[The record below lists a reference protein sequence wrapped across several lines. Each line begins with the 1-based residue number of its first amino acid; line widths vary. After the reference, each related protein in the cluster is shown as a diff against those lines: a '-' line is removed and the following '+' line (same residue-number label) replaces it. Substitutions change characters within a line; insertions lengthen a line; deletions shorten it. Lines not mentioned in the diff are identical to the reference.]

1 MSPSEYAAVAAVL
14 FSFSLGSFIGH
25 AIGYARR
32 GDVERRRQIAALTGG
47 PKCARSDVAP
57 SE

>member
-25 AIGYARR
+25 AIGYGKGRR
-32 GDVERRRQIAALTGG
+32 SR
-47 PKCARSDVAP
+47 AP
-57 SE
+57 RYHRVGTPE